1 MQLPLRR
8 RVAPDLALILLL
20 LIAPLLMFYQ
30 QTLGGRTLLP
40 SENLFQ
46 HLPYSAYREVARA
59 PATPHNHL
67 LSDMVLQNL
76 QWKSFIRAQIAQ
88 GELPLWNPHQFA
100 GVPFFAAG
108 QHSALYPLSFI
119 YYILP
124 LSAAYGW
131 FILLN
136 LWLAGMFMAGFMR
149 ALGLGG
155 AGAGLAGV
163 TYQLS
168 GFLIAS
174 AVFPMMVAAA
184 VWLPLILWMIENIL
198 RGRGLWIFRGTAL
211 LWVVIGA
218 IAVGCNILAG
228 HIELTI
234 YTLLIAGYYAAFRL
248 VWASAHR
255 WRETGRLPLRW
266 TAAMAVLADGACRA
280 RHWTGGLAAD
290 TALRVRWK
298 QLAGGAREPGDG
310 VGLRASTP

>member
-1 MQLPLRR
+1 MPLPLRR

-20 LIAPLLMFYQ
+20 LIAPLLMFHQ

-67 LSDMVLQNL
+67 LSDMVLQNF

-149 ALGLGG
+149 ALGRR
-155 AGAGLAGV
+155 A
-163 TYQLS
+163 
-168 GFLIAS
+168 
-174 AVFPMMVAAA
+174 
-184 VWLPLILWMIENIL
+184 
-198 RGRGLWIFRGTAL
+198 RGRRVGGRHLSTVGILDRQRGL
-211 LWVVIGA
+211 
-218 IAVGCNILAG
+218 
-228 HIELTI
+228 
-234 YTLLIAGYYAAFRL
+234 
-248 VWASAHR
+248 
-255 WRETGRLPLRW
+255 PD
-266 TAAMAVLADGACRA
+266 DGGG
-280 RHWTGGLAAD
+280 GGLAAAD
-290 TALRVRWK
+290 FVDDREYLARTRSVDLPRHGAALGRHRRDRGRL
-298 QLAGGAREPGDG
+298 QYLGR
-310 VGLRASTP
+310 SY